1 MIYGTGIVDA
11 IGELQYKVE
20 LGYSTTTMQDY
31 NIGFFE
37 EKYCE
42 AKLNYSA
49 SVQKWIFGHKQGG

>member
-1 MIYGTGIVDA
+1 
-11 IGELQYKVE
+11 
-20 LGYSTTTMQDY
+20 MQDY